1 MHGGADLLH
10 GRFLAALRRRTVC
23 DSLTLKERH
32 MRISR
37 RSFLGTTAFGAL
49 AANRAAGA
57 EIGKNGAL
65 PTRTLGRTGARVSIL
80 AMGGGSRFLMYK
92 EEDKAL
98 EALNRAFDL
107 GITYMDTAYGYGN
120 GLSEERVGKVMKV
133 RRKKDGIFLATK
145 INKRPGDEAMRI
157 IEGSLK
163 RLQTDQVDLIH
174 IHSLRDEEDLRA
186 IEDKDGVLNRLLKL
200 RDQRVT
206 RFIGITS
213 HTDPTV
219 LATALERHD
228 FDCTQ
233 MALNA
238 ALAGMKDGHHGMEI
252 NEAMKTSFETV
263 ALPVAVRKNMGII
276 AMKVFAQEGLVGEAP
291 PEKLLYYS
299 LSLPVTLAVAGM
311 PTLDF
316 IEHNVVLARGFKE
329 LGKSEMQ
336 ELSTRLAA
344 KHKLALD
351 RRFANH
357 VDA

>member
-1 MHGGADLLH
+1 
-10 GRFLAALRRRTVC
+10 
-23 DSLTLKERH
+23 

-37 RSFLGTTAFGAL
+37 RSFLGTTALGTL
-49 AANRAAGA
+49 AAKEALSA
-57 EIGKNGAL
+57 EIGKNGEL
-65 PTRTLGRTGARVSIL
+65 PKRALGRTGAHVSIL

-92 EEDKAL
+92 DEDKAL

-120 GLSEERVGKVMKV
+120 GVSETRVGKVMAV

-174 IHSLRDEEDLRA
+174 IHSLTDEDDLRA
-186 IEDKDGVLNRLLKL
+186 IEAPDGVLNRLLRL
-200 RDQRVT
+200 RDQKVT

-213 HTDPTV
+213 HSDPTV

-238 ALAGMKDGHHGMEI
+238 ALTGMKDGHHGMEI

-263 ALPVAVRKNMGII
+263 ALPFAVRKNMGII
-276 AMKVFAQEGLVGEAP
+276 AMKVHAQEGLSAEAP
-291 PEKLLYYS
+291 AEKLLYYS
-299 LSLPVTLAVAGM
+299 LSLPVSLAVVGM

-316 IEHNVVLARGFKE
+316 IQQNVQLAKAFKP
-329 LGKSEMQ
+329 LPKSEMQ
-336 ELSTRLAA
+336 EMSARLAA
-344 KHKLALD
+344 KHKMALD
-351 RRFANH
+351 KRFAH
-357 VDA
+357 HTDA

>member
-1 MHGGADLLH
+1 
-10 GRFLAALRRRTVC
+10 
-23 DSLTLKERH
+23 

-37 RSFLGTTAFGAL
+37 RTFLGTTALGSL
-49 AANRAAGA
+49 AAHAGIGA
-57 EIGKNGAL
+57 EIGKNGEL
-65 PTRTLGRTGARVSIL
+65 PKRVLGRTGARVSIL

-98 EALNRAFDL
+98 AALNRAFDL

-120 GLSEERVGKVMKV
+120 GVSEERVGKVMAV

-163 RLQTDQVDLIH
+163 RLQTDQVDLMH
-174 IHSLRDEEDLRA
+174 IHSLEDEEDLKQ
-186 IEDKDGVLNRLLKL
+186 IEAKGNILDRLLKL
-200 RDQRVT
+200 RDEKVT
-206 RFIGITS
+206 RFIGITC
-213 HTDPTV
+213 HNDPTV
-219 LATALERHD
+219 LGKALERHD

-238 ALAGMKDGHHGMEI
+238 AMVGMKNGRGMEI

-263 ALPVAVRKNMGII
+263 ALPIAVRKKMGVI
-276 AMKVFAQEGLVGEAP
+276 AMKVFAQEGLVGQAP
-291 PEKLLYYS
+291 AEKLLYYS
-299 LSLPVTLAVAGM
+299 LSLPVSLAVAGM
-311 PTLDF
+311 PALDF
-316 IEHNVVLARGFKE
+316 IEQNVQLAKAFKPLPQE
-329 LGKSEMQ
+329 EMR
-336 ELSTRLAA
+336 ELSGRLAA
-344 KHKLALD
+344 KNKMALD

>member
-1 MHGGADLLH
+1 
-10 GRFLAALRRRTVC
+10 
-23 DSLTLKERH
+23 

-37 RSFLGTTAFGAL
+37 RSFLGTTAL
-49 AANRAAGA
+49 STVAAHAGLGA
-57 EIGKNGAL
+57 EIGKTGAL
-65 PTRTLGRTGARVSIL
+65 PKLTLGRTGARVSIL

-120 GLSEERVGKVMKV
+120 GVSEERVGKVMAV

-163 RLQTDQVDLIH
+163 RLQTDQIDLIH
-174 IHSLRDEEDLRA
+174 IHSLEGEDDLKE
-186 IEDKDGVLNRLLKL
+186 IEAKGNILDRLLKL
-200 RDQRVT
+200 RDQKVT

-213 HTDPTV
+213 HNDPTV
-219 LATALERHD
+219 LATALARHD

-233 MALNA
+233 MVLNA
-238 ALAGMKDGHHGMEI
+238 AMVGMKSGHGMEI

-263 ALPVAVRKNMGII
+263 ALPVANRKKMGVI
-276 AMKVFAQEGLVGEAP
+276 AMKVFAQEGLIGQAP

-299 LSLPVTLAVAGM
+299 LSLPVSLAVAGM
-311 PTLDF
+311 PSLDF
-316 IEHNVVLARGFKE
+316 IEQNVALARAFKP
-329 LGKSEMQ
+329 LAKSEMQ
-336 ELSTRLAA
+336 EMSGRLAA
-344 KHKLALD
+344 KNKMALD
-351 RRFANH
+351 LRFAH
-357 VDA
+357 HIDA